1 MKIDLK
7 YKISINKYKI
17 IKICEGKMKKPF
29 TRAFIFVI
37 LYMTQDEKK
46 MKHVL
51 HLEFEAFT
59 NMENLIE
66 QHCNNKDCN
75 CVFFKGGS

>member
-1 MKIDLK
+1 
-7 YKISINKYKI
+7 
-17 IKICEGKMKKPF
+17 MKKPF

-51 HLEFEAFT
+51 RLEFEAFT

-75 CVFFKGGS
+75 CVFFQRGVHRFYE

>member
-1 MKIDLK
+1 MEIDNDDIEKIPINSIKIESK

-37 LYMTQDEKK
+37 LYMTQDE
-46 MKHVL
+46 
-51 HLEFEAFT
+51 E
-59 NMENLIE
+59 
-66 QHCNNKDCN
+66 
-75 CVFFKGGS
+75 

>member
-1 MKIDLK
+1 
-7 YKISINKYKI
+7 
-17 IKICEGKMKKPF
+17 MKKPF

-37 LYMTQDEKK
+37 LYMTQDEEQ
-46 MKHVL
+46 MKCVL
-51 HLEFEAFT
+51 CLKFEAFT

-66 QHCNNKDCN
+66 QHCNNKDYN